1 VINRREMLKI
11 AGAATA
17 GSILP
22 LPDLAAQQKSEVEC
36 GLKRLTLRHTWTT
49 TMSSSEYRETVQFQY
64 RRDGITGYG
73 EGAPIIR
80 YQEFPAQ
87 AMKAIDAIS
96 GQITSGDPRKY
107 QKLLAQVR
115 SALGDHQHA
124 AMAAV
129 DIAVFDWLGK
139 KLGVPLYQFLG
150 LDPADAPITDFSIG
164 IDTPEITRQKT
175 REAENFPV
183 LKVKVGLQTDEPTIE
198 AVRSVTKKT
207 IRVDANEG
215 WTDKEEAIRKI
226 NWLETQGI
234 EYVEQPMPAHMI
246 EETKY
251 VRSKVHLPIFA
262 DEACTD
268 ITMIP
273 RLTEAYD
280 GINVKLD
287 KSGGIL
293 EALRWIEVARAVK
306 MKVMLGC
313 MVSSSCSVTAAAH
326 LSPLVD
332 YADLDGNLLVA
343 NDPWLGVRV
352 EKGKLIL
359 PKGPGLGLVPQRG

>member
-1 VINRREMLKI
+1 
-11 AGAATA
+11 
-17 GSILP
+17 
-22 LPDLAAQQKSEVEC
+22 
-36 GLKRLTLRHTWTT
+36 
-49 TMSSSEYRETVQFQY
+49 MSSSAYRDTVNVQY
-64 RRDGITGYG
+64 VRDGITAYG

-87 AMKAIDAIS
+87 AMQAIDAIS
-96 GQITSGDPRKY
+96 NQIAAGDPWMYEKTLTQIR
-107 QKLLAQVR
+107 Q
-115 SALGDHQHA
+115 ALGNHQRA

-129 DIAVFDWLGK
+129 DIALFDWLGK
-139 KLGVPLYQFLG
+139 KLDLPLYRFLG

-175 REAENFPV
+175 LEAKDFPV
-183 LKVKVGLQTDEPTIE
+183 LKVKVGLDTDEATIE
-198 AVRSVTKKT
+198 AVRSVTKKP

-234 EYVEQPMPAHMI
+234 EYVEQPMPAHML

-268 ITMIP
+268 ATMIP
-273 RLTEAYD
+273 KLTEAYD

-293 EALRWIEVARAVK
+293 EARRWIEIARACNL
-306 MKVMLGC
+306 KVMLGC

-332 YADLDGNLLVA
+332 YVDLDGNLLVA
-343 NDPWLGVRV
+343 NDPYRGVTV
-352 EKGKLIL
+352 DKGKLLL
-359 PKGPGLGLVPQRG
+359 PTGPGLGLTLLPSTSSAA